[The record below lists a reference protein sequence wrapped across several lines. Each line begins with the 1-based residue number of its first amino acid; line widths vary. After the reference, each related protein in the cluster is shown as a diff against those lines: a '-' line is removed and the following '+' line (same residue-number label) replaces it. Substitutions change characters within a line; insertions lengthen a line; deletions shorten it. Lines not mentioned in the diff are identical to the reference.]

1 MNRMTSNEALNRLEN
16 PNSSG
21 TIYKQAAIDAIEKF
35 SCCGYIEED
44 TDKLLKVIND
54 LPPVQSE
61 QRWVPVTERLPKEDH
76 WLGGSGRQFSD
87 EVLVSVT
94 NYDDEDIWT
103 YISQTID
110 GEWALELPNH
120 CKIIAWMPLP
130 APYRE
135 GEKK

>member
-54 LPPVQSE
+54 LPSVQSE

-130 APYRE
+130 APWE

>member
-54 LPPVQSE
+54 LPPVQPE
-61 QRWVPVTERLPKEDH
+61 QRWIPCKLGNPKKYGCYRVTTNDGTVTFRWYTTVHGWECH
-76 WLGGSGRQFSD
+76 SD
-87 EVLVSVT
+87 EV
-94 NYDDEDIWT
+94 
-103 YISQTID
+103 
-110 GEWALELPNH
+110 
-120 CKIIAWMPLP
+120 IAWMPLP

-135 GEKK
+135 GDTE

>member
-135 GEKK
+135 GDTE

>member
-1 MNRMTSNEALNRLEN
+1 MTSNEALNRLEN

>member
-1 MNRMTSNEALNRLEN
+1 MTSNEALNRLEN

-135 GEKK
+135 GDTE

>member
-1 MNRMTSNEALNRLEN
+1 VNRMTSNEALNRLEN

-135 GEKK
+135 GDTE